1 MDPRTPGLRRYLY
14 EHLFHQA
21 VQRTQQATGRPIMVS
36 AARRIREDVE
46 RRLIASGNPEGM
58 DGKTLGISPVLA
70 AIEESLAEGVTDFPG
85 VFRQGNPSDPAY
97 QAMQKS
103 FFDMAGIVRSQ
114 DGVSVQP
121 SPGKAGPRLPISP
134 YDPCWAVRS
143 TVKVAGSREL
153 FVLGADM
160 EQFAGNR
167 ADRLHELRDTSE
179 EAMRLYSVD
188 EEGMISEAGASYSL
202 DDASGMS
209 ELMGGMS
216 EREYRDV
223 RPWVIEG
230 ARTQD
235 GSVDLNRFMSPE
247 ALRRS
252 SAILEELRS
261 QGIEYSIKR
270 DRTPGQIKAEVAGT
284 KIGVRLTDVRR
295 NEAYVGRVYDDGVA
309 TYYSTNVKVPKSNKT
324 VTYEPTPQE
333 AVDLL
338 RVTLGQ
344 AVPRK
349 DGKGVIGEI
358 GTHTERAWDA
368 GAKRMVP
375 VKAQDSY
382 FSERDKAS
390 MMAVGDL
397 LGEDGKPVSQ
407 GAKVFIRRSGKSR
420 SSSSR
425 FFYEPEQAE
434 RFLREAIYSAKENL
448 NEAIGVEMLI
458 AQFRVNEQ
466 AALDAEFWPEFSG
479 DQEIAAI
486 QRSYWDVLRGAQT
499 TLLRPGATAEEY
511 AAKVG
516 VIGELVMDTD
526 ESRRVHDMLVEDL
539 AYTGTAE
546 ERVLDHSSDVLNDL
560 IGSYDLH
567 ERVQPDGTITEGR
580 FDPTRVAKYM
590 TSEFGDWRNWA
601 DVVAALRASGIDGS
615 ELFGSERAVS
625 DVRDRL
631 ITFDQATARTKEAWA
646 AEGQDVLADAMT
658 AVESAISR
666 NGSIPRSI
674 LMDDNGIIRWE
685 ADRMGRDGKTSPVT
699 GHIGQVFGRGE
710 HGEVVTKFAGGDNYL
725 FVPGYE
731 ARILAQKPGEDLSVE
746 ERTRVRGYEQL
757 VADQIGYRVANDLLD
772 TRSEVGDPTG
782 LNGVYH
788 HLYSTRHDVDFISRS
803 AEEGLS
809 PEWVDAILATEGR
822 RVRYSSEIAAEST
835 VRAAWKAENGRGEA
849 DPANDNYS
857 SPWILTGQRNM
868 AIMTEEGDG
877 YFDPVMTNGAVYQ
890 GVLRYMTEGAEV
902 TADGRIIPGDKDD
915 RAPLMKMPETAEMR
929 FDPYDRKQM
938 SASKLMNASRVTKPV
953 GVAMMTFGG
962 WTADDPMVVSK
973 EFAEEHGIRGADG
986 LIRALVPGDKLSDLH
1001 GNKGVISLVVDR
1013 DMDLDEAREAGLEN
1027 EVAWFKKNSHLDV
1040 VMSPFSAVSRFNGGT
1055 ARELMKNPLNLD
1067 RPFVN
1072 EDGSSPE
1079 PVEGGLGFMS
1089 LVVTHKGVESGT
1101 RVYDDEA
1108 LREGR
1113 GRKASAQLAWALGS
1127 QGCDEVMAEFYGPN
1141 TSASSNFR
1149 EMLITMGLDMEA
1161 DGTLRIGRD
1170 DLADGAERR
1179 LFEMPPLQR
1188 TVKGSLNVNRMRADF
1203 GDLIGTRGGDLEIP
1217 FPLRMPS
1224 GERTPTATD
1233 STWRLPVLSS
1243 HLRSGQ
1249 NLDDGTNT
1257 AHEYTN
1263 QYLMVHEMAS
1273 RYRAA
1278 KEDLTNEQDLTEKR
1292 RFDLQQIVA
1301 EAPRR
1306 AQAAFDT
1313 ITDDLARRRFSGKR
1327 NVYREGLMASRLPN
1341 SATAVWTSDPRLDID
1356 QMAMGPAMMEAL
1368 GLQEGDHA
1376 LVWRDPVLRD
1386 GGVRYLRV
1394 KADERLTGVAINPVI
1409 DKSFDGD
1416 FDGDSVAVVRLTS
1429 ESARRQALQKLSME
1443 ANLLDLGQFTD
1454 EGYYPLAIHNSLDV
1468 KVSQH
1473 FDGELKERFEA
1484 LSIRANEIQSDIEEG
1499 TITMEEAWDQQHA
1512 LVGELSSYYSDAMS
1526 SQFGD
1531 ATLRFGSVGDHV
1543 RSVIEG
1549 SVETGAKG
1557 SMSKIEDYCR
1567 HLGVDPA
1574 TMEDLGDTA
1583 HTREED
1589 QGVMM
1594 AVAVKSHGTGI
1605 AGTFSQRG
1613 VRSLRNA
1620 ELKSVLELTY
1630 PVTQSILQS
1639 KHDPVEAAHKF
1650 DMLMGPARGLWRGR
1664 VLEAQPVSDGERA
1677 WAVARVEGKEEQADV
1692 ETWKRQ
1698 FIDFYSS
1705 KDGLNVPVSKEHVDR
1720 VAAALAG
1727 PDGKIVDIEDPQQ
1740 VELLGDK
1747 ASTMDRLAYGG
1758 DFSALLSAA
1767 ANRENIFAGSE
1778 NRHFA
1783 PYAVRRAQRE
1793 LAEAE
1798 ASMAAGLEVPE
1809 LTEQRVFANK
1819 DVLAEHDPKAR
1830 ERGIASRG
1838 QHARSVRAPRPLQ
1851 VGEEQAGAASS
1862 TARAVPSF
1870 SKERPK
1876 RRPAPMGNPYAGVPQ
1891 PSVEQRH
1898 PELFTD
1904 EASTAVA
1911 TNELDSDEQ
1920 FPF

>member
-1 MDPRTPGLRRYLY
+1 
-14 EHLFHQA
+14 
-21 VQRTQQATGRPIMVS
+21 
-36 AARRIREDVE
+36 
-46 RRLIASGNPEGM
+46 
-58 DGKTLGISPVLA
+58 
-70 AIEESLAEGVTDFPG
+70 
-85 VFRQGNPSDPAY
+85 
-97 QAMQKS
+97 
-103 FFDMAGIVRSQ
+103 
-114 DGVSVQP
+114 
-121 SPGKAGPRLPISP
+121 
-134 YDPCWAVRS
+134 
-143 TVKVAGSREL
+143 
-153 FVLGADM
+153 
-160 EQFAGNR
+160 
-167 ADRLHELRDTSE
+167 
-179 EAMRLYSVD
+179 MRLYSVD
-188 EEGMISEAGASYSL
+188 EEGSIAEAGACYSL

-230 ARTQD
+230 ARAQD
-235 GSVDLNRFMSPE
+235 GTVDLGRFMSPE

-252 SAILEELRS
+252 TAILEELRS

-270 DRTPGQIKAEVAGT
+270 DRAPGQIKAEVAGT

-295 NEAYVGRVYDDGVA
+295 NETYVGRVYDDGVA
-309 TYYSTNVKVPKSNKT
+309 TYYSTNVKIPKSNKT
-324 VTYEPTPQE
+324 ATYEPTPQE

-344 AVPRK
+344 AVERK
-349 DGKGVIGEI
+349 DGKGLIGEL
-358 GTHTERAWDA
+358 GTHTERVWDA
-368 GAKRMVP
+368 GAKRMVAA
-375 VKAQDSY
+375 KAQDSY

-390 MMAVGDL
+390 MMAVGDF

-448 NEAIGVEMLI
+448 NEAIGAEMLI

-466 AALDAEFWPEFSG
+466 AALDGEFWPEFSG
-479 DQEIAAI
+479 DPEIGTI

-516 VIGELVMDTD
+516 VIGELTMDT
-526 ESRRVHDMLVEDL
+526 EEGRRVHDMLVEDL

-560 IGSYDLH
+560 IGGYDLH
-567 ERVQPDGTITEGR
+567 ERVQPDGTVSEGR

-590 TSEFGDWRNWA
+590 TSEFGDWRNRA
-601 DVVAALRASGIDGS
+601 DVIAALRASGIQGD
-615 ELFGSERAVS
+615 ELFGSERAIS
-625 DVRDRL
+625 AVRDRL
-631 ITFDQATARTKEAWA
+631 VAFDQATARTKEAWA
-646 AEGQDVLADAMT
+646 ADGQQVLADAMT
-658 AVESAISR
+658 AVEAAISR
-666 NGSIPRSI
+666 NGSVPRSV

-685 ADRMGRDGKTSPVT
+685 ADRMGRDGKTTPVT

-731 ARILAQKPGEDLSVE
+731 ARILAQRPGEDLSVE
-746 ERTRVRGYEQL
+746 ERTRVRGYEQM

-782 LNGVYH
+782 LNGVYRQ
-788 HLYSTRHDVDFISRS
+788 LYSVRHDVDFISRS

-835 VRAAWKAENGRGEA
+835 VRAAWKAENGRGDA

-890 GVLRYMTEGAEV
+890 GVLRYMVEGAEV
-902 TADGRIIPGDKDD
+902 TADGRIVPGDKDD

-929 FDPYDRKQM
+929 FDPYDRQQM
-938 SASKLMNASRVTKPV
+938 SASNLMNASRVTRPV

-986 LIRALVPGDKLSDLH
+986 SIRALVPGDKLSDLH

-1013 DMDLDEAREAGLEN
+1013 DMDLDAAREAGLEN
-1027 EVAWFKKNSHLDV
+1027 EVAWFKKNPNLDV

-1067 RPFVN
+1067 RPFAN

-1089 LVVTHKGVESGT
+1089 LVVTHKDVESGT

-1170 DLADGAERR
+1170 DLADGADRR
-1179 LFEMPPLQR
+1179 LFELPPLQR
-1188 TVKGSLNVNRMRADF
+1188 TVKGSLNVNRMRSEF

-1249 NLDDGTNT
+1249 DLDDGTTT
-1257 AHEYTN
+1257 AHDYTN
-1263 QYLMVHEMAS
+1263 QYLMIHEMAS

-1278 KEDLTNEQDLTEKR
+1278 KEDLESPDLTPKR
-1292 RFDLQQIVA
+1292 ALDLQQLVA

-1416 FDGDSVAVVRLTS
+1416 FDGDSVAVVRLTT
-1429 ESARRQALQKLSME
+1429 EPARRQALQKLSME

-1454 EGYYPLAIHNSLDV
+1454 EGYYPLAIHDSLDV

-1473 FDGELKERFEA
+1473 FDPELKERFQA

-1499 TITMEEAWDQQHA
+1499 TITMEEAWDQQHE
-1512 LVGELSSYYSDAMS
+1512 LVGRLSEYYKDAMS
-1526 SQFGD
+1526 EQFGD
-1531 ATLRFGSVGDHV
+1531 AALRFGSAGDHV

-1567 HLGVDPA
+1567 HLGVDPS
-1574 TMEDLGDTA
+1574 TMEDLGDTV

-1594 AVAVKSHGTGI
+1594 ATAVKSHGTGI

-1664 VLEAQPVSDGERA
+1664 VLEAQPSDGGERA
-1677 WAVARVEGKEEQADV
+1677 WAVARVDGKEEQADV

-1705 KDGLNVPVSKEHVDR
+1705 RDGLNVPVSQEHVDR

-1740 VELLGDK
+1740 AELLGDK

-1758 DFSALLSAA
+1758 DFSTLLAAA
-1767 ANRENIFAGSE
+1767 ANRENVFAGSE
-1778 NRHFA
+1778 NSHFA

-1798 ASMAAGLEVPE
+1798 ALMGSGLEAPE
-1809 LTEQRVFANK
+1809 LTEQRVLANK

-1830 ERGIASRG
+1830 ERGIAARG
-1838 QHARSVRAPRPLQ
+1838 QHARAVRAPRPRQ
-1851 VGEEQAGAASS
+1851 AGEEQAPQL
-1862 TARAVPSF
+1862 PSF

-1876 RRPAPMGNPYAGVPQ
+1876 RPRPQQGNPYAGVPQ
-1891 PSVEQRH
+1891 QTVEQRH
-1898 PELFTD
+1898 PELFAQQAGEEQWAASFD
-1904 EASTAVA
+1904 E
-1911 TNELDSDEQ
+1911 DEHI
-1920 FPF
+1920 PF